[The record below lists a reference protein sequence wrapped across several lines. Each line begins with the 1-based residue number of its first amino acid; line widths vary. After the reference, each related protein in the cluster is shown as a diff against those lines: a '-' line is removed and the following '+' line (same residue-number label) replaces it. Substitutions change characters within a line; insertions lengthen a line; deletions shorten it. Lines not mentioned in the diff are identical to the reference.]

1 MEEKWLTL
9 LELAANVRL
18 VNENEA
24 IKLRGTVGAT
34 ITPGQP
40 VYLDGTSGWKPADAD
55 AAASGLLRGLALSD
69 GYGSVSFAI
78 GTVID
83 IVVFGRMAGFSGMTP
98 GANVYVSLDAG
109 ELTHTAPPDPGDSIV
124 AADGLLQATSYSST
138 HKLPFLPRT
147 HHRRLK

>member
-1 MEEKWLTL
+1 MANITRT
-9 LELAANVRL
+9 AANVRL

-83 IVVFGRMAGFSGMTP
+83 IVVFGRVAGFSGMTP

-109 ELTHTAPPDPGDSIV
+109 ELTHTAPPDSGDFIV
-124 AADGLLQATSYSST
+124 AAGWSSASDVLFVNPQIT
-138 HKLPFLPRT
+138 VPT
-147 HHRRLK
+147 ANAS